1 MIVYFVSSAGVS
13 TVEGAEGQRRCLAV
27 AEQLINQLLW
37 ETHGLLSVT
46 MFADH
51 GHSYTPG
58 TRIDLEGFLQKHS
71 WRLTEKLQCPRD
83 VAYIRFGLETYAS
96 FCTRQPK
103 LLAEDLICAQGVDLA
118 SYAQGRCVIVLAKGG
133 QQAAIRH
140 GRNGF
145 SYEPKRGDPLQ
156 LLPILAHLK
165 PDKDG
170 FYNGDELFHATLMHQ
185 YPDPLQRLWR
195 AHFAIVQDPADVIV
209 SLENK
214 YYSGSRSFDNF
225 VKVASTHGSLN
236 RDNST
241 TFIMSTIGPLPEAMT
256 SRDIPGNMQKLT
268 SAKFPLGK

>member
-1 MIVYFVSSAGVS
+1 MHWATCPASGSRRSLTRTTWAAWPAAATTTSRAPTNLTRHLLQYRASILWDAFAYLSAWGVYGHEVNDVKRRFDERKTQEMIVYFVSSAGVS
-13 TVEGAEGQRRCLAV
+13 TVEGARGTAPMSGRGGAGFV
-27 AEQLINQLLW
+27 DQLLW

-71 WRLTEKLQCPRD
+71 WRLTEKLQCPRN

-103 LLAEDLICAQGVDLA
+103 LLAEDLICRQGVDLA

-156 LLPILAHLK
+156 P
-165 PDKDG
+165 PR
-170 FYNGDELFHATLMHQ
+170 F
-185 YPDPLQRLWR
+185 R
-195 AHFAIVQDPADVIV
+195 ARVPRA
-209 SLENK
+209 
-214 YYSGSRSFDNF
+214 R
-225 VKVASTHGSLN
+225 
-236 RDNST
+236 
-241 TFIMSTIGPLPEAMT
+241 
-256 SRDIPGNMQKLT
+256 
-268 SAKFPLGK
+268 